1 MKYPNQDPPIPV
13 HRGWAEHRAAKNAR
27 VDRCFNE
34 SHVIE
39 TVDEPTG
46 KYKAQLITV
55 TETYLRG
62 MKRGKERWATREVD
76 KVVNFRPATQCQAR
90 VTCVSP
96 TSYAQKDAVK
106 IERAK
111 PDRIERRKMLKAER
125 KSKKALK
132 THGSLGA
139 VRTPFDKKADWP
151 DLPNPNANRDKEW
164 AKARREAKKAQKER
178 AIQLRL
184 AG

>member
-13 HRGWAEHRAAKNAR
+13 HRGWAEHRAAK
-27 VDRCFNE
+27 
-34 SHVIE
+34 
-39 TVDEPTG
+39 
-46 KYKAQLITV
+46 
-55 TETYLRG
+55 
-62 MKRGKERWATREVD
+62 ERRILNCYGEAVREV
-76 KVVNFRPATQCQAR
+76 VVFDSDREPVGITIEFL
-90 VTCVSP
+90 P
-96 TSYAQKDAVK
+96 LKFAQPDAVK

-111 PDRIERRKMLKAER
+111 PDRIERRKILKAER